1 MNKILLQA
9 LLEDARAGK
18 PVYITTVHHVF
29 DGLHHAESER
39 IVCVVDQMDTD
50 GQTAYELRIPSLE
63 RGAMRRPRT
72 SCVTTCMLR
81 FTTSC
86 RASAAVA

>member
-1 MNKILLQA
+1 MNKVLLQA
-9 LLEDARAGK
+9 VLEDARAGK

-50 GQTAYELRIPSLE
+50 GQTAYELRIPAQQLT
-63 RGAMRRPRT
+63 RPPRPT
-72 SCVTTCMLR
+72 PSGR
-81 FTTSC
+81 EH
-86 RASAAVA
+86 RPGP